1 MQFKLSSTLI
11 KCVRSI
17 KSAGGKVYV
26 VGGAVRDTLLKRP
39 IKDIDLVT
47 DLRYASLTKAIA
59 DAGLFLAD
67 DKTAES
73 HLIAR
78 VTSPEGLIDI
88 ATLRKDISTDGRHA
102 VVEPTD
108 KIEEDLARRDLTINA
123 IAVEI
128 DDEGK
133 QVGNLIDPFG
143 GELDLYNARIKLVGD
158 PDKRITEDYLR
169 MMRVARFATLL
180 DYKGAKLDPA
190 TVQACRKYAPEIMSM
205 SVERIRD
212 EIMKALTYDNA
223 GWMFR
228 HMRNL
233 GLLEHVIP
241 DLHIGVA
248 TLQNKY
254 HQDPVFEHL
263 CFCVDNCKGKK
274 YTPLLKLAT
283 LFHDI
288 AKPHTRKII
297 KGDATFYKH
306 EVVGAQITYQ
316 WMKTYKFSSKD
327 IQYVV
332 KMVRH
337 HQWRFEDNTTDKAYR
352 KWLQEVGKEHWRD
365 LIRLRMADRK
375 GNRAKSNRPA
385 ITSKMKDL
393 IRNVRRIIRLGQP
406 IFVEDLAING
416 NDLKEL
422 GVKPGPIYKDIF
434 SNILGLVLV
443 RPEINTKEWLT
454 NFVKKN
460 YVDKKP
466 EDNSNDKQHV

>member
-1 MQFKLSSTLI
+1 MF
-11 KCVRSI
+11 
-17 KSAGGKVYV
+17 V
-26 VGGAVRDTLLKRP
+26 VGGAIRDTLLKKP

-47 DLRYASLTKAIA
+47 DLPYASLIKAIES
-59 DAGLFLAD
+59 AGLALAE
-67 DKTAES
+67 DKTAAA

-78 VTSPEGLIDI
+78 ITSPEGLVDI

-102 VVEPTD
+102 EVAYTD

-123 IAVEI
+123 MAMEI
-128 DDEGK
+128 DHKGNR
-133 QVGNLIDPFG
+133 VGETIDPF
-143 GELDLYNARIKLVGD
+143 DAREDIAFRYIELVGD

-169 MMRVARFATLL
+169 MLRVARFATLMGPSV
-180 DYKGAKLDPA
+180 KIDPA
-190 TVQACRKYAPEIMSM
+190 TVQACRKHAANIKSI
-205 SVERIRD
+205 SKERIRD

-228 HMRNL
+228 HMRDL
-233 GLLEHVIP
+233 GLLEYVIP
-241 DLHIGVA
+241 DLQAGVS
-248 TLQNKY
+248 TSQNK
-254 HQDPVFEHL
+254 HHADPVMEHL

-288 AKPHTRKII
+288 AKPHTKKII
-297 KGDATFYKH
+297 NGDATFYKH
-306 EVVGAQITYQ
+306 EVEGARLTYL
-316 WMKTYKFSSKD
+316 WMKEYKYSSKE

-365 LIRLRMADRK
+365 LVRLRMADRR
-375 GNRAKSNRPA
+375 GNRAKTGRPT

-393 IRNVRRIIRLGQP
+393 IRNVRRIIRLGHP

-416 NDLKEL
+416 NDLREL

-443 RPEINTKEWLT
+443 RPECNERAWLI

-460 YVDKKP
+460 YVDKQAK
-466 EDNSNDKQHV
+466 DNNDKQHV